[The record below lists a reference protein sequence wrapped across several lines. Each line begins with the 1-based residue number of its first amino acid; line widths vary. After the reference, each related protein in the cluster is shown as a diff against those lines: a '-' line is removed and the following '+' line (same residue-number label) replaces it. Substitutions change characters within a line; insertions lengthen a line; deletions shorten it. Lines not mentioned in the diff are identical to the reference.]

1 MFRYYGCASEVQ
13 AQKKRPN
20 IDFSREGIV
29 KH

>member
-1 MFRYYGCASEVQ
+1 MFRNYGCAQ
-13 AQKKRPN
+13 KFKLKKKRPN